1 MLLNFINPTVTLN
14 ALKKKL
20 TEKLFNNFREGSQ
33 RLGTAIAAYLEYLDV
48 CVANC
53 HKRKGI
59 SNEDVRASNAIAKN
73 WLDLDI
79 ISLKK
84 FLSVS
89 IGPLRIPSNRRYI
102 TYFSGLLSGQIK
114 LNAEPIY
121 LKYMN
126 VISPPTW
133 LQQQRNGVVAAAT
146 SSSSS
151 SHNQGEWNSFVKIYE
166 GLQCVYTSG
175 E

>member
-1 MLLNFINPTVTLN
+1 M
-14 ALKKKL
+14 
-20 TEKLFNNFREGSQ
+20 
-33 RLGTAIAAYLEYLDV
+33 GTAIAAYLEYLDV

-121 LKYMN
+121 LKYIN

-133 LQQQRNGVVAAAT
+133 LQQHQQQRNGAT
-146 SSSSS
+146 SAASVASSS
-151 SHNQGEWNSFVKIYE
+151 QGEWNSFVKIYE

-175 E
+175 ECGVVWF